1 MRPSTKGNMK
11 SMSTPWVLFIGAW
24 LGLQA
29 GLSGATFM
37 TGAPA
42 NKGTTIKSDAT
53 LGYAFR
59 VGADSLRVLQ
69 LGLWDQGADGLTESH
84 QVGIWNSNGELL
96 ASTTV
101 NSGTSGELAGNFRY
115 ANLLE
120 GLMLDANTVYVIAAR
135 FYNVDNSD
143 AYITGNYTIGPGV
156 SWDDSKDRY
165 SADYSGFVFPL
176 NTEDGAANVGPNFIY
191 DVVPVVVPEPDTLIL
206 FTGGSLMLFML
217 RRCNKTIAREARPR
231 KGGQGKP

>member
-1 MRPSTKGNMK
+1 MRPSTKGIMK
-11 SMSTPWVLFIGAW
+11 HMTSPWILVLGAW
-24 LGLQA
+24 FGLQS
-29 GLSGATFM
+29 GLFAATFM

-53 LGYAFR
+53 LGFAFR

-84 QVGIWNSNGELL
+84 QVGIWNTNGDLL

-143 AYITGNYTIGPGV
+143 AYITGSYTIGPGV

-165 SADYSGFVFPL
+165 SADYAGFVFPQ
-176 NTEDGAANVGPNFIY
+176 NTEDGAANIGPNFIY

-206 FTGGSLMLFML
+206 FAGGSLMLFVL
-217 RRCNKTIAREARPR
+217 RRCNRTEAREARSQ
-231 KGGQGKP
+231 KGGQEKP